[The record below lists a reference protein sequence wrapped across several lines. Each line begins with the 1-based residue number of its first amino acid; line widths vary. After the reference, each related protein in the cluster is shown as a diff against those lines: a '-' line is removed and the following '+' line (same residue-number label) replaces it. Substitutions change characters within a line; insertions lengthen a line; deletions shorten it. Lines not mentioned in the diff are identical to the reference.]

1 MSPLRI
7 ALGFSRQ
14 RLVAALLP
22 LVLAGCASVS
32 LEETLGRANWETESF
47 TETSLRLVRSKDDE
61 KGLRESADSMLAS
74 VVGQKEAVQLAMV
87 NSHSFQALLA
97 QGWADASGAAQAGRI
112 PNPIFQFERIRVGDE
127 LELGRLLSF
136 GLLDL
141 LTLPQRKA
149 IADQRLQQAH
159 LQLASNVI
167 DRVTQVRQ
175 SWVRAVAAQQSLQY
189 ARQVYENAEVSAE
202 LARRMEA
209 AGNFNRITRARQQT
223 FYADAASRLAIAQQ
237 QVTSTREELI
247 RLLGLDESQ
256 AAKLRLP
263 ERLPD
268 LPKEPRQP
276 EEVSKV
282 ASRQRLDV
290 RLAQAGFDAAAA
302 SQGLTT
308 ITSFSDIELGIRRD
322 TVFGHD
328 SRSNPRGYEID
339 VQLPIFDWGG
349 MTRASANAQTLAAAH
364 RLEATVRAA
373 GSHLR
378 NSYSVYRTAYDLVRH
393 YRTEVIP
400 LRKLISDENQLRYNA
415 MLIGVFELL
424 ADARDQ
430 VSAVIAAINAEQQF
444 WLADASLQASIVGR
458 PPTNIA
464 VLSPGATPAAAADP
478 H

>member
-1 MSPLRI
+1 MSGFGISLVFPYYRI
-7 ALGFSRQ
+7 LSALFILMLS
-14 RLVAALLP
+14 
-22 LVLAGCASVS
+22 GCASVS
-32 LEETLGRANWETESF
+32 LQETLDRANRETESF
-47 TETSLRLVRSKDDE
+47 TESSLRLVRSQDDE
-61 KGLRESADSMLAS
+61 RLSRATADSLLGS
-74 VVGQKEAVQLAMV
+74 VVGPKEAVQLAMV
-87 NSHSFQALLA
+87 NSHALQALLA
-97 QGWADASGAAQAGRI
+97 QGWADASSAAQAGRMS
-112 PNPIFQFERIRVGDE
+112 NPIFQFERIRAGDE

-159 LQLASNVI
+159 LRLSVEVI

-175 SWVRAVAAQQSLQY
+175 SWVRAVAAQQNLQY

-223 FYADAASRLAIAQQ
+223 FYADAASRLAIAEQ
-237 QVTSTREELI
+237 QVTSTREELV
-247 RLLGLDESQ
+247 RLVGLDETQ

-276 EEVSKV
+276 EEVSKA

-290 RLAQAGFDAAAA
+290 RLAQAGLDAAAA

-308 ITSFSDIELGIRRD
+308 FTSFTDIELGIRRD

-339 VQLPIFDWGG
+339 LRLPIFDWGG
-349 MTRASANAQTLAAAH
+349 MARASANAQTLAAAH
-364 RLEATVRAA
+364 RLEAIVRAA

-378 NSYSVYRTAYDLVRH
+378 ESYSVYRTSYDLAH
-393 YRTEVIP
+393 HHRTEVIP
-400 LRKLISDENQLRYNA
+400 LRKLIADENQLRYNA

-430 VSAVIAAINAEQQF
+430 VSAVTAAINAEQQF

-458 PPTNIA
+458 PPTSIA
-464 VLSPGATPAAAADP
+464 VLSPGASPAAAADP

>member
-1 MSPLRI
+1 MS
-7 ALGFSRQ
+7 ALSISRGFSN
-14 RLVAALLP
+14 RLLLAALLP
-22 LVLAGCASVS
+22 LVISGCASVS
-32 LEETLGRANWETESF
+32 LDEILSRANSESDSF
-47 TETSLRLVRSKDDE
+47 TESSLRLVRSKDDE
-61 KGLRESADSMLAS
+61 KGLRQAADSLLGA

-87 NSHSFQALLA
+87 NSHALQALLA
-97 QGWADASGAAQAGRI
+97 QGWADASSAAQAGRI
-112 PNPIFQFERIRVGDE
+112 PNPIFQFERIRAGDE

-159 LQLASNVI
+159 LRLAVDVI

-175 SWVRAVAAQQSLQY
+175 SWVRAVSAQQSLQY
-189 ARQVYENAEVSAE
+189 ARQVFENAEVSAE

-223 FYADAASRLAIAQQ
+223 FYADAASRLAIAEQ

-247 RLLGLDESQ
+247 RLLGLDEAQ

-268 LPKEPRQP
+268 LPKAPRLP
-276 EEVSKV
+276 EEVSKS

-308 ITSFSDIELGIRRD
+308 ITSFTDIELGIRRD
-322 TVFGHD
+322 TVIDHA
-328 SRSNPRGYEID
+328 SRSNPRGYEVD
-339 VQLPIFDWGG
+339 VRLPIFDWGG
-349 MTRASANAQTLAAAH
+349 MARASANAQTLAAAH

-378 NSYSVYRTAYDLVRH
+378 ESYSVYRTAYDLARH
-393 YRTEVIP
+393 HRTEVVP
-400 LRKLISDENQLRYNA
+400 LRKLIADENQLRYNA

-424 ADARDQ
+424 ADAREQ

-444 WLADASLQASIVGR
+444 WLADASLQSSIVGR
-458 PPTNIA
+458 PPTSIA